1 MAEMNGQIDADIGNS
16 DSTPE
21 TGAEPAAESVTGD
34 TAGERGS
41 VTIYD
46 VAKHAGVAP
55 STVSRTFSRPD
66 RVSSRTADK
75 VLASARELG
84 YKLASEV
91 RPGRPGPRTRSNIL
105 GLVMADVTNP
115 FFHEI
120 MRGADHAAVVHGMAV
135 SAVNANESS
144 RRART
149 AAGHLMPVVDGI
161 LLASPRLTEGEIRK
175 IARTIPTVVCNR
187 PVPGVPSVLVDN
199 HDGAL
204 RAVLHLAMIGCRS
217 ITYLAGPEGA
227 WADGMR
233 WRGILDAV
241 GPSMPDDPQRTAS
254 PRRIRPTEAQSE
266 LMHGIQVHL
275 QRLEVPSTRG
285 GARAFQVWR
294 KNPTDAVICYNDL
307 SAAGFVRQA
316 RAHGVEVPRDVA
328 VIGFDNTELAVMVD
342 PPLTTVA
349 APLRTV
355 GRVAAANL
363 ISLVQGANVPLDR
376 PRLLPTRLI
385 VRGSTTGFGKE
396 PDGTARHAR

>member
-1 MAEMNGQIDADIGNS
+1 MATDD
-16 DSTPE
+16 
-21 TGAEPAAESVTGD
+21 TGAQ
-34 TAGERGS
+34 TAGETTDDPAAADPT

-46 VAKHAGVAP
+46 VAERAGVAP

-75 VLASARELG
+75 VLAAARELG
-84 YKLASEV
+84 YKLVSEV
-91 RPGRPGPRTRSNIL
+91 RPGKRGPRARSNIL
-105 GLVMADVTNP
+105 GLVIADVSNP

-135 SAVNANESS
+135 AAVNANESS
-144 RRART
+144 RRGRE
-149 AAGHLMPVVDGI
+149 AAEHLIPAVDGM
-161 LLASPRLTEGEIRK
+161 LLASARLTEGEIRK
-175 IARTIPTVVCNR
+175 IARTTPTVVCNR

-204 RAVLHLAMIGCRS
+204 RAVLHLATIGCKS

-241 GPSMPDDPQRTAS
+241 GSVTADNPQRTTSA
-254 PRRIRPTEAQSE
+254 RRIRPSDAQYE
-266 LMHGIQVHL
+266 LMRSVPVHL
-275 QRLEVPSTRG
+275 QRLNEPSIRG
-285 GARAFQVWR
+285 GARAFEVWR
-294 KNPTDAVICYNDL
+294 KNPTDGVICYNDL
-307 SAAGFVRQA
+307 AAAGFVRQA
-316 RAHGVEVPRDVA
+316 RANGVDVPGDVA
-328 VIGFDNTELAVMVD
+328 VIGFDNTELTIMVD

-363 ISLVQGANVPLDR
+363 ISLIQGADVPLDR

-385 VRGSTTGFGKE
+385 VRGSTSGFGANRAS
-396 PDGTARHAR
+396 D